1 VQLEYTHIAVN
12 LMPQE
17 IAIHAVETA
26 RCFARV
32 GYMVGKSESD
42 ESAVVD
48 TVGINQTVDVHF
60 QRSSRLSAAG

>member
-1 VQLEYTHIAVN
+1 MQLEHTHIAVN

-26 RCFARV
+26 RCFTRV
-32 GYMVGKSESD
+32 GYMVGEGQSY

-48 TVGINQTVDVHF
+48 AVGINQTVNVHF
-60 QRSSRLSAAG
+60 QRSSRLSTAG